1 MSNSAYF
8 VDIRYVYMRFTIMG
22 IIFSFF
28 MGIDVCLFLREHMQN
43 HSSVHSFVKSYKTF
57 FNWTL
62 VYQSVLNGFLLFD
75 VLCKTERG
83 YHPSALI
90 MDLTRRIASKMPADE
105 FEEITID
112 KNNID
117 PDLVVM
123 DSFRGKVELAVIS
136 KAFTNSNLELLNIKP
151 NIYYCAPYIGKKTR
165 RRSNILNIEHRKVK
179 NTQKNIENVYCREMT
194 EERL

>member
-1 MSNSAYF
+1 
-8 VDIRYVYMRFTIMG
+8 MG

-43 HSSVHSFVKSYKTF
+43 HSSVRSFVKSYNTL

-62 VYQSVLNGFLLFD
+62 VYQSVLNGYLLFD
-75 VLCKTERG
+75 VLCKTEEEFYSYACG

-90 MDLTRRIASKMPADE
+90 MDLTRKIVSKMPAEE
-105 FEEITID
+105 FEETTID

-123 DSFRGKVELAVIS
+123 DSFRGKV
-136 KAFTNSNLELLNIKP
+136 
-151 NIYYCAPYIGKKTR
+151 
-165 RRSNILNIEHRKVK
+165 
-179 NTQKNIENVYCREMT
+179 
-194 EERL
+194 

>member
-1 MSNSAYF
+1 
-8 VDIRYVYMRFTIMG
+8 
-22 IIFSFF
+22 
-28 MGIDVCLFLREHMQN
+28 MQN
-43 HSSVHSFVKSYKTF
+43 HSSVHSFVKSYKTL

-62 VYQSVLNGFLLFD
+62 VYQSVLNGYLLFD
-75 VLCKTERG
+75 VLCKTEREFYSYVCG

-90 MDLTRRIASKMPADE
+90 MDLTRKIASKMPADE

-136 KAFTNSNLELLNIKP
+136 KAFTRSNLELLNIKP
-151 NIYYCAPYIGKKTR
+151 NLYYCAPYIGKKTR

-179 NTQKNIENVYCREMT
+179 NTEKNIENVYCREMT

>member
-62 VYQSVLNGFLLFD
+62 VYQRVLNGFLLFD

-151 NIYYCAPYIGKKTR
+151 NIYYCAPYIGKK
-165 RRSNILNIEHRKVK
+165 N
-179 NTQKNIENVYCREMT
+179 
-194 EERL
+194 